1 MAVNKVSC
9 LCLPNFINKSSNPKL
24 LFSKPPTSS
33 FMQRKCGVLNE
44 GEEEEEEEEEIFFSV
59 SRPQVFEL
67 YEEASQ

>member
-1 MAVNKVSC
+1 
-9 LCLPNFINKSSNPKL
+9 
-24 LFSKPPTSS
+24 
-33 FMQRKCGVLNE
+33 MQRKCGVLNE